1 MEDHPSADQKGAK
14 RRPHPLAAAGVGFAH
29 LPPRSTPPAAA
40 AASPTPSSATA
51 QPQQP
56 QPQQQQPGY
65 LRTLPSRVQRAD
77 MLESEETNVIK
88 SWDLLTLSPQYYD
101 DLRLRVGPPLPGGT
115 ATHAALVDEGSL
127 AGTTTTSAPPP
138 PPPHHYPFCLLSFI
152 YFKTRENKR

>member
-1 MEDHPSADQKGAK
+1 MEDHPAAERKGAK
-14 RRPHPLAAAGVGFAH
+14 RHPLGAAGVGFAH
-29 LPPRSTPPAAA
+29 LPPRSTPSAAAATA

-51 QPQQP
+51 TA
-56 QPQQQQPGY
+56 QPQQQQQGY

-127 AGTTTTSAPPP
+127 AGT
-138 PPPHHYPFCLLSFI
+138 PHCLFSYYLIFFFYCFI
-152 YFKTRENKR
+152 Y